1 MERVE
6 IGDTFLF
13 LEMLNDVDRTIDQ
26 LFELYLSQGK
36 TELFEDM
43 CPYFGTLWAAG
54 KVLTQELHTQLE
66 TGKFQGLHRKS
77 DRLLEIGCGL
87 ALPSLLL
94 SKYGWEVE
102 ATDLH
107 PDVPH
112 FLQANR
118 KHNAVFGPSFVQL
131 DWRNLA
137 QGENRPQWDLILASD
152 VLYDKTQP
160 GTLSEFLDAHLSA
173 TGRALVADPGRTYV
187 EGFFDLLRKRGFD
200 VTVGGMF
207 GVIIAEIRRKGT
219 VHRENDSPT

>member
-13 LEMLNDVDRTIDQ
+13 LEMLKDVDQTIDR
-26 LFELYLSQGK
+26 LFELYLAQGK
-36 TELFEDM
+36 TELFEEM

-54 KVLTQELHTQLE
+54 KVLTQDIYDQLKSGE
-66 TGKFQGLHRKS
+66 FQRRHSKT

-94 SKYGWEVE
+94 SRHGWEVS

-107 PDVPH
+107 PDVPL
-112 FLQANR
+112 FLEANR
-118 KHNAVFGPSFVQL
+118 KHNGVEGLRFVPL
-131 DWRNLA
+131 DWRSPA
-137 QGENRPQWDLILASD
+137 PDEAMKWDLILASD

-160 GTLSEFLDAHLSA
+160 QTLSEFLAGHLSA
-173 TGRALVADPGRTYV
+173 TGRAIVADPGRTYV
-187 EGFFDLLRKRGFD
+187 EGFFELLRNRGFD